1 MNIFYYD
8 VAVSLPLRQCFTYK
22 SLIKIKK
29 GVRVSIPFGNRKVI
43 GVVVKKINTPEILN
57 KTGSIK
63 SIISVLDEY
72 PIFDSSIF
80 KTILWA
86 SDYYH
91 HPIGEVF
98 HSFIPTELRKI
109 NNKFIAPIESNE
121 NLGTTVKEDDK
132 TFNLTHDQ
140 NKAITRLSK
149 TTGFDPSL
157 LYGVTGSGKTEVYLR
172 LTAYFIRNG
181 KSVLIL
187 VPEINLTPQLLLRFE
202 SRFKGEIG
210 LYHSR
215 QTPSK
220 RLKVWLKA
228 KFGDIKIV
236 IGTRSS
242 VLMPLK
248 DIGLIIIDEE
258 HDQSFR
264 QSEGFKFSARDIG
277 IKRAQE
283 EKVPIIL
290 GSATPSLQTLKL
302 VKEKKFNRVDILSRV
317 DGRKPPKLIA
327 MDINNLPLLG
337 GLALET
343 ISAIE
348 SVLSKGEQVLIF
360 INRRGFAPI
369 YQCGSCGWVANCKS
383 CDSNLVY
390 HHSKQRLI
398 CHRCESSYALSR
410 LCPVCKSDDFYMYG
424 SGTERVEEVLQNS
437 FSKTPIIR
445 VDHDTTKKV
454 GAMQA
459 IVEKIHASDSAILVG
474 TQMLAKGH
482 DFPKVTLSVIL
493 NADNGLISPEINALE
508 KLSQLLIQ
516 VSGRAG
522 RNNNLAKVIIQT
534 RYPEDI
540 NLNKIKTGDYM
551 NFANQCLSSNRQMN
565 LPPFSTICLLRCS
578 SPTQKSNNTFL
589 EKAAIVLSNRKEI
602 NVIGPIPSLISKSK
616 GNYRNHLHIQTSSK
630 PYLNKVLKY
639 LTEQFN
645 KWPETKKIKWSF
657 DIDPIDLN

>member
-8 VAVSLPLRQCFTYK
+8 IAVSLPLRQCFTYK
-22 SLIKIKK
+22 SVLKIKK

-43 GVVVKKINTPEILN
+43 GVVVKKINTPTILN
-57 KTGSIK
+57 KTGTIK
-63 SIISVLDEY
+63 SVISILDEY
-72 PIFDSSIF
+72 SIFDNPSF

-109 NNKFIAPIESNE
+109 NNKFIAPIESKDNH
-121 NLGTTVKEDDK
+121 GVTVKEDDK
-132 TFNLTHDQ
+132 RFNLTHDQ
-140 NKAITRLSK
+140 NKAVTKLSK
-149 TTGFDPSL
+149 STGFDPSL

-172 LTAYFIRNG
+172 LTENCIKNG

-215 QTPSK
+215 QTPSA

-283 EKVPIIL
+283 EKIPIIL

-369 YQCGSCGWVANCKS
+369 YQCGSCGWVADCKS

-398 CHRCESSYALSR
+398 CHRCESSYALSK
-410 LCPVCKSDDFYMYG
+410 LCPVCNSDDFYMHG

-493 NADNGLISPEINALE
+493 NADNGLVSPEINALE

>member
-1 MNIFYYD
+1 LDENYNKKQLLYKQKMNIFYYD
-8 VAVSLPLRQCFTYK
+8 IAVSLPLRQCFTYK
-22 SLIKIKK
+22 SVLKIKK

-57 KTGSIK
+57 KNGSIK
-63 SIISVLDEY
+63 SIISILDEY

-80 KTILWA
+80 KTIMWA

-121 NLGTTVKEDDK
+121 SHSISVKEVDK
-132 TFNLTHDQ
+132 IFNLTHDQ

-149 TTGFDPSL
+149 STGFDPSL

-172 LTAYFIRNG
+172 LTEHFIKNG

-210 LYHSR
+210 LYHSKK
-215 QTPSK
+215 TPSK

-228 KFGDIKIV
+228 RFGIIKIV

-242 VLMPLK
+242 VLLPLK

-283 EKVPIIL
+283 EKIPIIL

-302 VKEKKFNRVDILSRV
+302 VKEEKFNRVDILSRV

-327 MDINNLPLLG
+327 MDINNTPLVG
-337 GLALET
+337 GVALET

-348 SVLSKGEQVLIF
+348 SVLNKGEQVLIF

-369 YQCGSCGWVANCKS
+369 YQCGSCGWVADCKS

-390 HHSKQRLI
+390 HQLKQRLI
-398 CHRCESSYALSR
+398 CHRCESAYALSK
-410 LCPVCKSDDFYMYG
+410 LCPVCKSDDFYIHG

-437 FSKTPIIR
+437 FAKTPIIR

-508 KLSQLLIQ
+508 KL
-516 VSGRAG
+516 
-522 RNNNLAKVIIQT
+522 
-534 RYPEDI
+534 
-540 NLNKIKTGDYM
+540 
-551 NFANQCLSSNRQMN
+551 
-565 LPPFSTICLLRCS
+565 
-578 SPTQKSNNTFL
+578 
-589 EKAAIVLSNRKEI
+589 
-602 NVIGPIPSLISKSK
+602 
-616 GNYRNHLHIQTSSK
+616 
-630 PYLNKVLKY
+630 
-639 LTEQFN
+639 
-645 KWPETKKIKWSF
+645 
-657 DIDPIDLN
+657 

>member
-8 VAVSLPLRQCFTYK
+8 IAVSLPLRQCFTYK
-22 SLIKIKK
+22 SVLKIKK

-43 GVVVKKINTPEILN
+43 GVVVKKINTPAVLN
-57 KTGSIK
+57 KTGTIK
-63 SIISVLDEY
+63 SVISILDEY
-72 PIFDSSIF
+72 SIFDNPSF

-109 NNKFIAPIESNE
+109 NNKFIAPIESKDNH
-121 NLGTTVKEDDK
+121 GVTVKEDDK
-132 TFNLTHDQ
+132 RFNLTHDQ
-140 NKAITRLSK
+140 NKAVTKLSK
-149 TTGFDPSL
+149 STGFDPSL

-172 LTAYFIRNG
+172 LTENCIKNG

-283 EKVPIIL
+283 EKIPIIL

-348 SVLSKGEQVLIF
+348 SVLNKGEQVLIF

-369 YQCGSCGWVANCKS
+369 YQCGSCGWVADCKS

-398 CHRCESSYALSR
+398 CHRCESSYALSK
-410 LCPVCKSDDFYMYG
+410 LCPVCNSDDFYMHG

-474 TQMLAKGH
+474 TQMLAKG
-482 DFPKVTLSVIL
+482 S
-493 NADNGLISPEINALE
+493 
-508 KLSQLLIQ
+508 
-516 VSGRAG
+516 
-522 RNNNLAKVIIQT
+522 
-534 RYPEDI
+534 
-540 NLNKIKTGDYM
+540 
-551 NFANQCLSSNRQMN
+551 
-565 LPPFSTICLLRCS
+565 
-578 SPTQKSNNTFL
+578 
-589 EKAAIVLSNRKEI
+589 
-602 NVIGPIPSLISKSK
+602 
-616 GNYRNHLHIQTSSK
+616 
-630 PYLNKVLKY
+630 
-639 LTEQFN
+639 
-645 KWPETKKIKWSF
+645 
-657 DIDPIDLN
+657 